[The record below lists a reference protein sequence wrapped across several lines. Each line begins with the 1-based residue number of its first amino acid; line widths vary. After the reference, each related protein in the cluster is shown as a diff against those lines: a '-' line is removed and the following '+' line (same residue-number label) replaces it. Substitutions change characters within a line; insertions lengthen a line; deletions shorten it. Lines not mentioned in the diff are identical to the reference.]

1 MTPCDFERRAGR
13 SSSKNWNRTIRY
25 AGKPI
30 GEFLQGVVNQY
41 GKKEVRFVV
50 SDPPLCSSS
59 LGSSIAD
66 SANHQSLS
74 VSAVSLAGN
83 GSIVTSKNPVKVVPC
98 PAVPDKC
105 VTVPASPVVSV
116 TVPASPVVSV
126 TVPASPV
133 VSVTVPANPDVS
145 VTAAASP
152 DVFVPA
158 PASPDVSVT
167 VPASPPVTVP
177 ASPPV
182 TVPASPDVFVSV
194 PANPDVSVTV
204 PASPSVTVPASP
216 DVFVTVPASLDVSV
230 PASPEV
236 SVSVSASPVVSV
248 PVPASPDVSVTVP
261 ASPDTFTSA
270 SPVVA
275 TPASFDPIVP
285 PTASF
290 GDVVTT
296 PASLDPIVTSTASP
310 DVGTPASPDVVTP
323 APSSSVT
330 VDTSAVPECSSVL
343 TCPICTKSCSSCSL
357 LWQHINSVHISRA
370 VFPPAAFFAKCNHLI
385 CSVPS
390 CRWASHDRYRK
401 TGCRHLLKPGQHC
414 NAPLVSASDLPAVFS
429 IQLPPSSPSPPL
441 VTSTNIPS
449 DPLELALLSASACS
463 FIGPPNLE
471 SGGLTVLMEAVMVC
485 PVSTVVHIP
494 RSVRPLLAKV
504 LSTELRNATSSLWG
518 FVRLFLFAKVVLR
531 MPPFRQRRRRFVL
544 ASMLMERLHVCLT
557 MMDCTLYVSLYKMI
571 FVSANPPV
579 VLRLNY
585 TMFLELCFGHV
596 KDDIVMLFSHSL
608 LLV

>member
-1 MTPCDFERRAGR
+1 MCYC
-13 SSSKNWNRTIRY
+13 SSKSCCICQT
-25 AGKPI
+25 
-30 GEFLQGVVNQY
+30 
-41 GKKEVRFVV
+41 
-50 SDPPLCSSS
+50 
-59 LGSSIAD
+59 
-66 SANHQSLS
+66 
-74 VSAVSLAGN
+74 
-83 GSIVTSKNPVKVVPC
+83 
-98 PAVPDKC
+98 

-116 TVPASPVVSV
+116 TVPASPEVPVP
-126 TVPASPV
+126 VPAS
-133 VSVTVPANPDVS
+133 PDVS

-152 DVFVPA
+152 DVLVPA
-158 PASPDVSVT
+158 PASPDVS
-167 VPASPPVTVP
+167 VTVP

-270 SPVVA
+270 SPVVVA
-275 TPASFDPIVP
+275 TPESLDPIVP

-296 PASLDPIVTSTASP
+296 PASLDPIVTFA
-310 DVGTPASPDVVTP
+310 ASPDVVTP

-330 VDTSAVPECSSVL
+330 VDTSAMPECSSVL

-370 VFPPAAFFAKCNHLI
+370 VFPPATFFAKCNRLI

-390 CRWASHDRYRK
+390 CHWASHDRYRK
-401 TGCRHLLKPGQHC
+401 TGCRRLLKPGQHC

-471 SGGLTVLMEAVMVC
+471 SVGHTVLMEAVMVC

-504 LSTELRNATSSLWG
+504 LSTELCNATSSLWG

-531 MPPFRQRRRRFVL
+531 MPPFCQRRRRFVL
-544 ASMLMERLHVCLT
+544 ASMLMERLHVW
-557 MMDCTLYVSLYKMI
+557 
-571 FVSANPPV
+571 
-579 VLRLNY
+579 
-585 TMFLELCFGHV
+585 
-596 KDDIVMLFSHSL
+596 SHSDGL
-608 LLV
+608 YTLWKSLQDDLCVRKSTSGPQTK